1 MIFLRSREKRSVYT
15 IRQWEKITSK
25 DETANNTLKMPTQH
39 RWIIDYYIRWLM
51 TLQINLSNQK
61 ELPSTSSVILKIDGI
76 VVPIELQSSLL
87 KKTSIRND

>member
-1 MIFLRSREKRSVYT
+1 
-15 IRQWEKITSK
+15 
-25 DETANNTLKMPTQH
+25 
-39 RWIIDYYIRWLM
+39 M